1 MLNLGAL
8 KSFPYNLNI
17 SLIKFGNMFRL
28 EQNWGMLS
36 PYILKDD
43 GYYVF
48 SGLAKNNSK
57 IDIKHNLDT
66 VSFVKPFPIVAEFE
80 SDRWR
85 KYSENYVFNNN
96 NYMRPYYCKYL
107 LKKWNTEN
115 PTNQISE
122 LTIYF
127 MKEITLPDYNTKPI
141 EKNIVC
147 NCNITEIK

>member
-28 EQNWGMLS
+28 EQNWGMFS

-57 IDIKHNLDT
+57 IDIKHNLNT
-66 VSFVKPFPIVAEFE
+66 VSFAKPFPIVAEFE

-85 KYSENYVFNNN
+85 KFQENYTFNNN

-107 LKKWNTEN
+107 INKWNKEH
-115 PTNQISE
+115 PKDHVIDLS
-122 LTIYF
+122 IFF
-127 MKEITLPDYNTKPI
+127 MKETSLPNYQTKPI
-141 EKNIVC
+141 AKLALC
-147 NCNITEIK
+147 NCQDK